1 MKKRKNKVE
10 EPKTLSLKEFRDEF
24 GKSVSLDVV
33 KRAYRY
39 VLNGNQP
46 QSSIA
51 TSAVLYADPFKKRDM
66 NCLGVMAE
74 QELGKVTIWNLQT
87 ETPSAQRALLQGK
100 WDYHNRSLC
109 ISRLGENF
117 ICNRRTTLR
126 FPSERIIGVY
136 AHYHRFV
143 AVVSIKSDIESTI
156 ATTKLQEMAATVA
169 KNALAHY
176 PEYLHRME
184 KREYNLK
191 HHYAI
196 SEELPEYKDFLLKQP
211 MRFVEGINPPQLFS
225 VPNHV
230 ISVEEYIIHCG
241 QQLNLKLDLVSA
253 DLCGDFEHL

>member
-1 MKKRKNKVE
+1 MKKKKKE
-10 EPKTLSLKEFRDEF
+10 KEPQIWSLKEFRNQF
-24 GKSVSLDVV
+24 GNDVSIKVV
-33 KRAYRY
+33 KCAYRY
-39 VLNGNQP
+39 AQNGNQP

-74 QELGKVTIWNLQT
+74 QESGKVTIWNLQT
-87 ETPSAQRALLQGK
+87 ETPSAQRALLQGE

-117 ICNRRTTLR
+117 ICTRRTTLR

-184 KREYNLK
+184 MREYNLK

-196 SEELPEYKDFLLKQP
+196 SEELPEYKDFLLKQIG
-211 MRFVEGINPPQLFS
+211 RA
-225 VPNHV
+225 HV
-230 ISVEEYIIHCG
+230 
-241 QQLNLKLDLVSA
+241 
-253 DLCGDFEHL
+253 